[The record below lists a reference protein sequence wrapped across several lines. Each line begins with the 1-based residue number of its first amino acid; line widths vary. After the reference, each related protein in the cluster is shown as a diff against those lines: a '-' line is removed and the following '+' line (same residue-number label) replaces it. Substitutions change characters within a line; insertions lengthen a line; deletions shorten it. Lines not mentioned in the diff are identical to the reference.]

1 MSKIRAL
8 IRIRLKT
15 SKCNIVM
22 KNGHI
27 GNWFYDWES
36 NQVTA
41 YTYISYDTHNPGDIF
56 EQTRISADLALLVDV
71 LTLATNQDVNTS
83 VVISTEPI
91 IDSFVGNIK
100 HISKSTEDFCLEIR
114 TLNHQSNA
122 SCLNGNDS
130 RRIDNN
136 SSLQLSSEALLEIN
150 TILSRVS
157 AVNKY
162 SNAIK
167 KLINYWRKGVDL
179 DHLQFVDESFLS
191 FYKIIEYLS
200 KKANLRKNDM
210 PPKFQK
216 TKSLMMAYR
225 FAIAAKLVEPTNAQ
239 YEMLS
244 DFIDIRNNWDIAHS
258 KIRPLPSNNT
268 SNLFYSYMDNA
279 WEYHSHIC
287 QITRMVLL
295 RELGVTGLSLEN
307 DGGLYTLRVKQ

>member
-1 MSKIRAL
+1 MSKTRAV

-15 SKCNIVM
+15 SKCNIVL

-27 GNWFYDWES
+27 GNWFFDWEN
-36 NQVTA
+36 NQVSA

-83 VVISTEPI
+83 VVISTEPV
-91 IDSFVGNIK
+91 IDSFTGVVK
-100 HISKSTEDFCLEIR
+100 HKSKSTVDFSNEIR
-114 TLNHQSNA
+114 TLKHQSNA
-122 SCLNGNDS
+122 SCLNGNDPQ
-130 RRIDNN
+130 RIDDN
-136 SSLQLSSEALLEIN
+136 SSLQLSNEALSEIY
-150 TILSRVS
+150 TILSRLS
-157 AVNKY
+157 AINKY
-162 SNAIK
+162 PNTTK

-191 FYKIIEYLS
+191 FYKIVEYLS
-200 KKANLRKNDM
+200 KKANLRKNDI
-210 PPKFQK
+210 PINFQK
-216 TKSLMMAYR
+216 TSSSMMAYR
-225 FAIAAKLVEPTNAQ
+225 FAVAAKLIKPTKAQ

-268 SNLFYSYMDNA
+268 SNLFYSYMDYA

-287 QITRMVLL
+287 QITRMILL
-295 RELGVTGLSLEN
+295 RELGVTGLSLVN
-307 DGGLYTLRVKQ
+307 DGGLYTLRVK